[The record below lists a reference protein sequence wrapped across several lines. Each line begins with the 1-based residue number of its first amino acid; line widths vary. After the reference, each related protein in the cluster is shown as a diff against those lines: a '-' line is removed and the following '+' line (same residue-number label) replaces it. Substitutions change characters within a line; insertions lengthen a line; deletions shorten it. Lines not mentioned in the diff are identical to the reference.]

1 MDLMEEQWDEISLEG
16 ILSFSFGTFFN
27 VIPKLVLISWT
38 FSVLNWNM
46 WLIFIPLFMISECI
60 SFKINEDLKE
70 EGIKYYG
77 KRLFTSIQVM
87 FGYSGWK
94 GTIFSAFLMACF
106 LIPLSISLH
115 AAVNTSEQVDYFS
128 VFPSDPFPS
137 CTICFTNS
145 SRIEQQKIWNNETTT
160 FSKNCIMTYSAVLCD
175 QGLESGQRNIIVVQL
190 ALMIIMVSLLLT
202 VIVPCT
208 IWAVACI
215 WIGAVGSTRISASPV
230 YILGLAALGM
240 FMYLGLAAL
249 GTF

>member
-94 GTIFSAFLMACF
+94 GTIFSAFLMA
-106 LIPLSISLH
+106 
-115 AAVNTSEQVDYFS
+115 
-128 VFPSDPFPS
+128 
-137 CTICFTNS
+137 
-145 SRIEQQKIWNNETTT
+145 
-160 FSKNCIMTYSAVLCD
+160 
-175 QGLESGQRNIIVVQL
+175 IVVQL
-190 ALMIIMVSLLLT
+190 VLMIIMVSLLLT